1 MTLAGPLLQRY
12 FTDYLLAQRRLSP
25 QTLSSY
31 RDTFRLLLQFVQSE
45 LKIELSR
52 LAVDQLDAEII
63 LSFLDSL
70 ESRRKN
76 CIGSRN
82 LRLTAIRSFFRM
94 AALHNPECAGTAT
107 RVLAIPMK
115 RTATRLLEYVS
126 RVEMDAILNS
136 IDRKQWCGRRDYALL
151 LTMYNS
157 GARVSELCA
166 LRTEQV
172 GIVRNSYVHLHGK
185 GRKQRAIPLWP
196 STSRV
201 LKEWLRENT
210 SGIAFPGIRGEPLSR
225 FAVRLLLQKAVEAAS
240 SHCTSLKKKRISPH
254 TIRHGTA
261 MALLDAGVDISVIAL
276 WLGHESI
283 ETTNGYLHT
292 SLALKEKALAK
303 VESSGAAFKRFQ
315 PDDSLL
321 AFLASL

>member
-1 MTLAGPLLQRY
+1 MMLAGPLLQRY
-12 FTDYLLAQRRLSP
+12 FTNYLIAQRRLSP
-25 QTLSSY
+25 QTLASY

-45 LKIELSR
+45 LKIEPSQ
-52 LAVDQLDAEII
+52 LAIEQLDAEII
-63 LSFLDSL
+63 LLFLDSL
-70 ESRRKN
+70 EQRRKN
-76 CIGSRN
+76 SIVSRN

-94 AALHNPECAGTAT
+94 AALHDPECVGTAT

-115 RTATRLLEYVS
+115 RTDTRLLEYVS
-126 RVEMDAILNS
+126 RTEMDAILNS
-136 IDRKQWCGRRDYALL
+136 IDRKHWCGRRDYALL

-157 GARVSELCA
+157 GARVSELCV
-166 LRTEQV
+166 LRTDQI
-172 GIVRNSYVHLHGK
+172 GLGKNGYVHLHGK
-185 GRKQRAIPLWP
+185 GRKERAIPLWP

-201 LKEWLRENT
+201 LRDWLRE
-210 SGIAFPGIRGEPLSR
+210 SAGSMAFPGVRGEPLSR
-225 FAVRLLLQKAVEAAS
+225 FAVRLLLRKAVAAAS
-240 SHCTSLKKKRISPH
+240 THCPSLKKKRISPH

-292 SLALKEKALAK
+292 SIALKEKALAK
-303 VESSGAAFKRFQ
+303 VTPSGSTFKRFES
-315 PDDSLL
+315 DVRLL

>member
-12 FTDYLLAQRRLSP
+12 FTDYLIAQRRVSP
-25 QTLSSY
+25 QTLASY

-45 LKIELSR
+45 LKIEPSR
-52 LAVDQLDAEII
+52 LAVDQLDAEVI
-63 LSFLDSL
+63 LRFLDSL
-70 ESRRKN
+70 EQRRKN
-76 CIGSRN
+76 TVVSRN

-115 RTATRLLEYVS
+115 RTAKRLLEYVS
-126 RVEMDAILNS
+126 RTEMDAILNS
-136 IDRKQWCGRRDYALL
+136 IDRKHWCGRRDYALL

-166 LRTEQV
+166 LRTDQI
-172 GIVRNSYVHLHGK
+172 GIDRSYVHLHGK
-185 GRKQRAIPLWP
+185 GRKERAIPLWP
-196 STSRV
+196 STARV
-201 LKEWLRENT
+201 LKDWLRENT
-210 SGIAFPGIRGEPLSR
+210 GSIAFPGIRGQPLSR
-225 FAVRLLLQKAVEAAS
+225 FAVRLLLQKAVETAS
-240 SHCTSLKKKRISPH
+240 PHCASMQKKSISPH

-292 SLALKEKALAK
+292 SLALKERALAK
-303 VESSGAAFKRFQ
+303 VESSGAVFKRFQ

>member
-1 MTLAGPLLQRY
+1 MILAGPLLQRY
-12 FTDYLLAQRRLSP
+12 FTDYLIAQRRLSP
-25 QTLSSY
+25 QTLASY

-45 LKIELSR
+45 LKIEPSR

-63 LSFLDSL
+63 LRFLDSL
-70 ESRRKN
+70 ELRRKN
-76 CIGSRN
+76 AVVSRN

-94 AALHNPECAGTAT
+94 VALHNPECTGTAT

-115 RTATRLLEYVS
+115 RTDTRLLEYVS

-166 LRTEQV
+166 LRTEQI
-172 GIVRNSYVHLHGK
+172 GMVRNSYVHLHGK
-185 GRKQRAIPLWP
+185 GRKERAIPLWP
-196 STSRV
+196 STARI
-201 LKEWLRENT
+201 LRDWLRENT
-210 SGIAFPGIRGEPLSR
+210 RSIAFPGIRGEPLSR

-240 SHCTSLKKKRISPH
+240 PHCPSLKKKRISPH

-303 VESSGAAFKRFQ
+303 VTPLGSTFKRFQ

-321 AFLASL
+321 TFLASL

>member
-1 MTLAGPLLQRY
+1 MMLAGPLLQQY
-12 FTDYLLAQRRLSP
+12 FTNYLIAQRRLSP
-25 QTLSSY
+25 QTLASY

-45 LKIELSR
+45 LKIEPAQ
-52 LAVDQLDAEII
+52 LAIEQLDAEII
-63 LSFLDSL
+63 LRFLDNL
-70 ESRRKN
+70 ELQRKN
-76 CIGSRN
+76 SVVSRN

-94 AALHNPECAGTAT
+94 VALHHPECVGTAT

-115 RTATRLLEYVS
+115 RTDTRLLEYVS
-126 RVEMDAILNS
+126 RTEMDAILNS
-136 IDRKQWCGRRDYALL
+136 IDRKHWCGRRDYALL

-166 LRTEQV
+166 LRIDQI
-172 GIVRNSYVHLHGK
+172 GSGKNSYVHLHGK
-185 GRKQRAIPLWP
+185 GRKERAIPLWP
-196 STSRV
+196 STARI
-201 LKEWLRENT
+201 LRDWLRENT
-210 SGIAFPGIRGEPLSR
+210 GSMAFPGVRGEPLSR
-225 FAVRLLLQKAVEAAS
+225 FAVRLLLQKAVATAS
-240 SHCTSLKKKRISPH
+240 SSCSSLRKKRISPH

-292 SLALKEKALAK
+292 SIALKEKALAK
-303 VESSGAAFKRFQ
+303 VTPSGSAFKRFK
-315 PDDSLL
+315 PDDRLL

>member
-12 FTDYLLAQRRLSP
+12 FTDYLVAQRRLSP
-25 QTLSSY
+25 QTLASY

-45 LKIELSR
+45 VKIEPSR

-63 LSFLDSL
+63 LRFLDSL
-70 ESRRKN
+70 ELQRKN
-76 CIGSRN
+76 SIVSRN

-94 AALHNPECAGTAT
+94 ATLHDPECAGTAT

-115 RTATRLLEYVS
+115 RTDMRLMEYVS
-126 RVEMDAILNS
+126 RAEMDAILDS
-136 IDRKQWCGRRDYALL
+136 INRKQWCGRRDYALL
-151 LTMYNS
+151 LTMFNS
-157 GARVSELCA
+157 GARVSEICSLQ
-166 LRTEQV
+166 TEQI
-172 GIVRNSYVHLHGK
+172 GMGKSSYVHLHGK
-185 GRKQRAIPLWP
+185 GRKERAIPLWP
-196 STSRV
+196 STARI

-210 SGIAFPGIRGEPLSR
+210 SGIAFPGIRGESLSR
-225 FAVRLLLQKAVEAAS
+225 FAVRLLLQKAVETALP
-240 SHCTSLKKKRISPH
+240 HCASLKKKHISPH

-283 ETTNGYLHT
+283 ETTNRYLHT

-303 VESSGAAFKRFQ
+303 VTPSGSAFKRFQ